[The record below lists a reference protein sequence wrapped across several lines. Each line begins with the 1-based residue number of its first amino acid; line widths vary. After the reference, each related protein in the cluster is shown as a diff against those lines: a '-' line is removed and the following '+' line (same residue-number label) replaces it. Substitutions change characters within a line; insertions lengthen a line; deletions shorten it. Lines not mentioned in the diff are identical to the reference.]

1 MAGEGCSCTV
11 LGAQEMGDGASTH
24 DIPERIMQ
32 RGAARESALVT
43 CFMASTS
50 LSAIPVGGGQTV
62 S

>member
-11 LGAQEMGDGASTH
+11 LGAQEMEDGASTH

-32 RGAARESALVT
+32 RGAARESALVI